1 MIDHAERAYELFM
14 SGFNCSQSVF
24 AAFCDVTC
32 LDFDLALRLSSSF
45 GGGIGRLRE
54 VCGAVSGMLMAAG
67 VLYGYSIPGDYDVKS
82 DHYKLVQELAG
93 RFRKKTGSIICR
105 ELLGLDGA
113 SDPVSPVRTK
123 EFFDTRPCPKII
135 PIAAGILDDY
145 IKEHPYADRSGK

>member
-24 AAFCDVTC
+24 AAFCDVTG

-93 RFRKKTGSIICR
+93 QFKKETGSIICR

-135 PIAAGILDDY
+135 PIAAKILDDY
-145 IKEHPYADRSGK
+145 IKEHPYADRSAK